1 MRSASAV
8 LGACLYSA
16 VVTAL
21 PADTHTFFTNSSNA
35 WNAKTTIEFPNSATF
50 ENATARW
57 NNNDVPKF
65 AIAITPA
72 TEADVVRAL
81 IIARSINLPLLATGG
96 RHAVSKTLG
105 EVDEGIEIDLS
116 ALNSVSVDAKA
127 GTLTVGG
134 GTRFKQIYD
143 PVYDAGYIMPV
154 GSCACPGM
162 VGATIGAGVG
172 RYQGLFGLI
181 IDSLVSVR
189 LVTAEGKL
197 IEVSESSHPDLLWAI
212 RGAGANFGIITSAT
226 YKLHP
231 QTNGGQV
238 VNADFVFP
246 ASSNASYF
254 DMIQSLQEGMPA
266 ELSTISIMEYNA
278 TSAEAQLVV
287 NWVYIG
293 PEDEGNKYISPLL
306 SLNPIKS
313 SITIVPY
320 NKLID
325 VAIGGLGVS
334 ICGQTRI
341 NGYGANYRNLDSATF
356 QKVFQRM
363 SNFYA
368 EYPDG
373 HGSSIEMEVFAPQAV
388 EAVAVDATA
397 YPWRDSKGYVLISFG
412 FNSTETEA
420 AGEAVAQAVRSD
432 YAETGGYDGLAVYVS
447 YGHGDET
454 LEEVFGSNLPRL
466 TKLKKR
472 YDPDNVFRY
481 YHALPT
487 SS

>member
-1 MRSASAV
+1 MRTASAAV
-8 LGACLYSA
+8 GACLYA
-16 VVTAL
+16 ALATAL
-21 PADTHTFFTNSSNA
+21 PADVYTAFTRSSNN
-35 WNAKTTIEFPNSATF
+35 WNAKTTIEFPNSSLF
-50 ENATARW
+50 ENVTKRW
-57 NNNDVPKF
+57 NNNDVPVF
-65 AIAITPA
+65 AVAVSPA
-72 TEADVVRAL
+72 TEADVAKAVT
-81 IIARSINLPLLATGG
+81 IARSINLPLLATGG
-96 RHAVSKTLG
+96 RHAVSQTLS
-105 EVDEGIEIDLS
+105 EVNEGLAIDLGS
-116 ALNSVSVDAKA
+116 LDGVSIDKKA

-134 GTRFKQIYD
+134 GTRFEAIYD
-143 PVYDAGYIMPV
+143 PVFEAGYVMPV

-181 IDSLVSVR
+181 IDSLLSVR
-189 LVTAEGKL
+189 LVTGDGKV

-238 VNADFVFP
+238 MTADLVLP

-254 DMIQSLQEGMPA
+254 DMIQALQGSMPA
-266 ELSTISIMEYNA
+266 ELATITIMEYNA
-278 TSAEAQLVV
+278 TSTEAQLLV

-293 PEDEGNKYISPLL
+293 PEAEGAKYIDPLL
-306 SLNPIKS
+306 KLNPIKS
-313 SITIVPY
+313 NISVVPY
-320 NKLID
+320 NELIGT
-325 VAIGGLGVS
+325 ALEGLGVS

-356 QKVFQRM
+356 QKVFSRM
-363 SNFYA
+363 SNFYV

-373 HGSSIEMEVFAPQAV
+373 QHSTIEMEVFAPQAV
-388 EAVAVDATA
+388 EAISASATA
-397 YPWRDSKGYVLISFG
+397 YPWRDTLGYVLISFG
-412 FNSTETEA
+412 WNSTETES
-420 AGEAVAQAVRSD
+420 AGETVAQAIRSD

-447 YGHGDET
+447 YAHGDET
-454 LEEVFGSNLPRL
+454 LEQLFGSNLPKL
-466 TKLKKR
+466 TQLKQK
-472 YDPDNVFRY
+472 YDPNNVFAY